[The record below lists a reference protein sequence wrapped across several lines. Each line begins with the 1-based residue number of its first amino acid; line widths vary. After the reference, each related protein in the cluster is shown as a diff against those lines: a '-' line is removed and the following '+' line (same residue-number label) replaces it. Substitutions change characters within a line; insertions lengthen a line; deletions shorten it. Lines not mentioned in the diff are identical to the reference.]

1 MSDAVQA
8 VTNESSVM
16 ETNSSE
22 ASSWRGVPRVVI
34 ARLGDERLAF
44 DLASVTEVLDA
55 PVVTPLPLTPR
66 GLAGQIP
73 YRGGYLPVLDPAVV
87 LGVPR
92 VGGAGAALVLASAP
106 VALWVDDAE
115 DVWEIAGTL
124 TQGVPAG
131 SDALGILRGLL
142 MRGDQVVSH
151 VDAGALAAAAL
162 ATLRQGSER

>member
-1 MSDAVQA
+1 MMATPAAD
-8 VTNESSVM
+8 
-16 ETNSSE
+16 
-22 ASSWRGVPRVVI
+22 SWQGVARVVI
-34 ARLGDERLAF
+34 ARLGEERLAF

-55 PVVTPLPLTPR
+55 PVVTPLPLTPQ

-115 DVWEIAGTL
+115 DVWEVAGATM
-124 TQGVPAG
+124 QSVPPG
-131 SDALGILRGLL
+131 SDARGILRGLL
-142 MRGDQVVSH
+142 MRDGFVVSH
-151 VDAGALAAAAL
+151 VDAGALAASAL

>member
-1 MSDAVQA
+1 MSDAMPVSAMDALPDDGTAAWQRVA
-8 VTNESSVM
+8 
-16 ETNSSE
+16 
-22 ASSWRGVPRVVI
+22 RVVI

-55 PVVTPLPLTPR
+55 PVVTALPLTPR

-92 VGGAGAALVLASAP
+92 VGGAGAALVLSGAP

-115 DVWEIAGTL
+115 DVWEVAGMTM
-124 TQGVPAG
+124 QGVPPG
-131 SDALGILRGLL
+131 SDPLGILHGLL
-142 MRGDQVVSH
+142 MRDGHVVSH
-151 VDAGALAAAAL
+151 VDAGALAVAAL
-162 ATLRQGSER
+162 ATLRQGSERS

>member
-1 MSDAVQA
+1 MSDVMPAQSGHATPALETSDWRAVA
-8 VTNESSVM
+8 
-16 ETNSSE
+16 
-22 ASSWRGVPRVVI
+22 RVVI
-34 ARLGDERLAF
+34 ARLGEERVAF

-55 PVVTPLPLTPR
+55 PVVRPLPLTPR

-115 DVWEIAGTL
+115 DVRDVAGVNM
-124 TQGVPAG
+124 QDVPSG
-131 SDALGILRGLL
+131 SDAVGILRGLL
-142 MRGDQVVSH
+142 MHDGHVVSY

-162 ATLRQGSER
+162 ATLRRGSEP

>member
-1 MSDAVQA
+1 MMAADASADAPADAAAWQ
-8 VTNESSVM
+8 
-16 ETNSSE
+16 
-22 ASSWRGVPRVVI
+22 GVARVVI
-34 ARLGDERLAF
+34 ARLGEERLAF

-55 PVVTPLPLTPR
+55 PVVTPLPLTPQ

-106 VALWVDDAE
+106 AALWVDDAE
-115 DVWEIAGTL
+115 DVWEVAGVT
-124 TQGVPAG
+124 TQAVPPG
-131 SDALGILRGLL
+131 SDARGILRGLL
-142 MRGDQVVSH
+142 MRDGYVVSH
-151 VDAGALAAAAL
+151 VDAGALAASAL